1 LVFARTTLLLFSS
14 GESFRAKERVSL
26 ARPLKTEVRDSFQQ
40 LISIESNKTF
50 IFPLSHSMQC
60 ALLLV
65 VAAPLFFSLP
75 LSRQCVNSRPGYAEE
90 CIVCVCFANSL
101 AAAAGDWLTHT

>member
-1 LVFARTTLLLFSS
+1 MPHVLGANKHYFIHLVFARTTLLLFSS

-26 ARPLKTEVRDSFQQ
+26 ARLLKTEVRDSFQQ

-60 ALLLV
+60 ALLV

-75 LSRQCVNSRPGYAEE
+75 LSPVCEFETWLPRSALCVF
-90 CIVCVCFANSL
+90 C
-101 AAAAGDWLTHT
+101 